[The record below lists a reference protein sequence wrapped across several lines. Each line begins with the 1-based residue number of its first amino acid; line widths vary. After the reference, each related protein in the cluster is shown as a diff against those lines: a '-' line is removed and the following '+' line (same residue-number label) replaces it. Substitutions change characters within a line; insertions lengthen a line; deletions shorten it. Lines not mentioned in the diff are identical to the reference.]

1 MTPTLPRAPAHPK
14 QATSPRIGPLAL
26 ALAVVAITSFGCAK
40 EPDTWEQHLSRA
52 NDYSAA
58 QQWDKAAKE
67 YREVLRLAPENPAAL
82 RQLAVLY
89 LDRGQTLQAYP
100 LLKKIS
106 ELQPDDAEI
115 QVKIGT
121 ILLSGGLLAEARDAA
136 RQALDKHP
144 DNEQA
149 LLVFADA
156 SRNPDDIEDARKF
169 IQILRDIDQDHPRYH
184 LALGALDLRQNNPA
198 RAETEFK
205 AALDLDPKSSETSAA
220 LGMFYWIRNQ
230 VREADAASSKFA
242 VHPPPPSSTRFPN
255 SHIPLATD

>member
-1 MTPTLPRAPAHPK
+1 MTPIPPRAPAHPK
-14 QATSPRIGPLAL
+14 HATSPRIRPLVLAL
-26 ALAVVAITSFGCAK
+26 PVVAIASFGCAK
-40 EPDTWEQHLSRA
+40 KPDTWEQHLSRA

-58 QQWDKAAKE
+58 QQWDKAEEE

-82 RQLAVLY
+82 RQLGILY
-89 LDRGQTLQAYP
+89 LDQGQRVQAYP

-121 ILLSGGLLAEARDAA
+121 LLLSSGLLAEARDAA

-149 LLVFADA
+149 LLLFAHA

-169 IQILRDIDQDHPRYH
+169 IQTLRDNDQDHPRYH
-184 LALGALDLRQNNPA
+184 LALGALDVRQDDPA

-205 AALDLDPKSSETSAA
+205 AALDLDPKSSE
-220 LGMFYWIRNQ
+220 
-230 VREADAASSKFA
+230 
-242 VHPPPPSSTRFPN
+242 
-255 SHIPLATD
+255 